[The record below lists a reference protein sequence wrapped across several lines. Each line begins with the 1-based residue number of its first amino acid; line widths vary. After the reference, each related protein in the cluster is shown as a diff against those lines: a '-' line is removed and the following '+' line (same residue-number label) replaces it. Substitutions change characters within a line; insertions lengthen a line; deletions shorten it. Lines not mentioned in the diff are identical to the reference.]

1 MARRVA
7 IRVSYDN
14 DARYML
20 RLKEAVE
27 KDTRDPEF
35 VLAASSLLQQLAK
48 LLIMGPTIEQDKT
61 KASKG

>member
-1 MARRVA
+1 MARQVS

-27 KDTRDPEF
+27 KDKRDPEF
-35 VLAASSLLQQLAK
+35 VKSASSLLQDLAK
-48 LLIMGPTIEQDKT
+48 LLIMGPKIVEEK
-61 KASKG
+61 KKSSKR

>member
-1 MARRVA
+1 MARPVA
-7 IRVSYDN
+7 IRASYDN

-35 VLAASSLLQQLAK
+35 VREISSLLQTLAK
-48 LLIMGPTIEQDKT
+48 KLVIGPNTPE
-61 KASKG
+61 AG

>member
-1 MARRVA
+1 MGRQVS

-27 KDTRDPEF
+27 KDKRDPAF
-35 VLAASSLLQQLAK
+35 AKAASSLLQDLAK
-48 LLIMGPTIEQDKT
+48 LLIMGPSEVEEK
-61 KASKG
+61 KKNGK